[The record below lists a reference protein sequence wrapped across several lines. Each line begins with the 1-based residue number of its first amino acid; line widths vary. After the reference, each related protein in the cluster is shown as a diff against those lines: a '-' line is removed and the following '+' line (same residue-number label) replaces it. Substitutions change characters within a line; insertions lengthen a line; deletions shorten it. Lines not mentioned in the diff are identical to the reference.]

1 MYKRL
6 LCLAVL
12 STLLLTACS
21 VEVGRPSITIT
32 IGSGKVITET
42 RDVRNFSA
50 LSLAVVGDLT
60 ITQGQTE
67 ALTIEAEDN
76 ILPHIKAEVRNGT
89 LFISFDRENWQDRF
103 QPTKAIKFNLALKDL
118 TAVES
123 SGAENIKS
131 ASIKTNRLS
140 LKLNGVGNVKIERLE
155 ASEIVTVISGAG
167 NVDLA
172 GQVTRQEAT
181 VNGVG
186 SYRAGDLNSQVAKIA
201 VNGAGGAT
209 LWARESLDVRIAGV
223 GGVSYYGNPQ
233 VTKDITGV
241 GVFRSLGEK

>member
-1 MYKRL
+1 MYKRIL
-6 LCLAVL
+6 GLAVL

-21 VEVGRPSITIT
+21 VEFGRPSITIT
-32 IGSGKVITET
+32 LGSGKVITEN
-42 RDVRNFSA
+42 RDMRNFSA
-50 LSLAVVGDLT
+50 LSLAVTGDLT

-76 ILPHIKAEVRNGT
+76 IVPHIKTEVRDGT
-89 LFISFDRENWQDRF
+89 LFISFDRQNWQDWL
-103 QPTKAIKFNLALKDL
+103 QPTRPIKFNLALENL

-131 ASIKTNRLS
+131 ASIKTERLS
-140 LKLNGVGNVKIERLE
+140 LKLNGAGNVKIDRLE

-181 VNGVG
+181 LNGVG
-186 SYRAGDLNSQVAKIA
+186 SYRAGDLNSQVAKIT

-209 LWARESLDVRIAGV
+209 LWAREGLDVRVTGA
-223 GGVSYYGNPQ
+223 GGVNYYGNPT

-241 GVFRSLGEK
+241 GIFRSLGDK